1 VDFRKFL
8 QIILSHPRNPLRD
21 RSIASRSRLNIAY
34 ITGRLFHASPA
45 SQANST
51 TIQQVLVLTQGSN
64 GVEDSVLESISA
76 ACTRMNRDALS
87 NRATSYS
94 FSDEGEY
101 RLFRYMNG
109 KLHISISPRRLAL
122 TISRYPTDKPH
133 RFRGSERLEDFLSD
147 ARNVDSTCSDTYSHF
162 FLYRAI
168 ADWIHHGGDL
178 FDPHEAIESGCVGF
192 VAMGLCSTDPNGRK
206 IALRIL
212 EALVAKLLVC
222 WRFELPF
229 NTTHSSQISKYP
241 EKGGAVLLI
250 RELVHTARG
259 VIDKNRIPTPLAIF
273 AARALSVQADPLHC
287 LYPKV
292 NEFLLLGPVWDLGR
306 VPLFHTTLLQ
316 GPAVD
321 DCYYREVSWT
331 LENLVLGLRTAEVS
345 ELIPGQQMPAACRGT
360 NLQ

>member
-21 RSIASRSRLNIAY
+21 RSTALRSRLNIAY
-34 ITGRLFHASPA
+34 ITGRLFHANPA
-45 SQANST
+45 SQANLT
-51 TIQQVLVLTQGSN
+51 TIQQVLILTRGSN

-76 ACTRMNRDALS
+76 ACTRTNRDILS
-87 NRATSYS
+87 NQATSYS
-94 FSDEGEY
+94 FSDEGED

-109 KLHISISPRRLAL
+109 KLHISISPRRLTL
-122 TISRYPTDKPH
+122 TISRCLTDKPR
-133 RFRGSERLEDFLSD
+133 RFRGGERLEDFLSD
-147 ARNVDSTCSDTYSHF
+147 ARNVDSVCLDTYSHF
-162 FLYRAI
+162 FLYKAI

-178 FDPHEAIESGCVGF
+178 FDFHEAIESGCVGF

-212 EALVAKLLVC
+212 EALVAKLLVR
-222 WRFELPF
+222 WRFELLF
-229 NTTHSSQISKYP
+229 NTTHNSQISKYP

-250 RELVHTARG
+250 RALVHTAKS

-273 AARALSVQADPLHC
+273 AARALLVQADPLHI

-292 NEFLLLGPVWDLGR
+292 NEFLLLAPAWDLGR

-316 GPAVD
+316 SPTVD
-321 DCYYREVSWT
+321 DCYYQEVSWM
-331 LENLVLGLRTAEVS
+331 LENLVFGLRAVEVS
-345 ELIPGQQMPAACRGT
+345 ELIPG
-360 NLQ
+360 